1 MLPWRYHAPKLL
13 TIAADLILARLVAA
27 LYCCLVI
34 GNYKNVHTARRR
46 TCLMS
51 ITPVFYRIA
60 IFHAEQAN

>member
-1 MLPWRYHAPKLL
+1 MLPWRYRAPKLL
-13 TIAADLILARLVAA
+13 TIAADLILARLHAA
-27 LYCCLVI
+27 LYCCLFT
-34 GNYKNVHTARRR
+34 GNYNNVHIARCC